1 MALKQWLVQA
11 CVSSISMI
19 AYCVWQNK
27 ALCWFA
33 CSQGLN
39 YGTLASSLPLGKK
52 SISTW
57 RDNDCTTRGGVQ
69 GFLFHLCVYSFP
81 GPLQRCH
88 PVLATNWLC
97 YLIHPGDASLATSIG
112 LGDYSNCSFR
122 YNANINIMPSCHTM
136 DKKLCGVS
144 VDAGSDILFSLFLWS
159 YTACGAHGNWI

>member
-1 MALKQWLVQA
+1 MKGLEQITAFVGIMALKQWLVQA

-57 RDNDCTTRGGVQ
+57 RDNDCTTRGGGCRVVQ
-69 GFLFHLCVYSFP
+69 GACSTSVCTHSQGLYR
-81 GPLQRCH
+81 GATQYWPLIGSATWFILVMLLWPQ
-88 PVLATNWLC
+88 VLGWVITATVPLD
-97 YLIHPGDASLATSIG
+97 IMPTSI
-112 LGDYSNCSFR
+112 
-122 YNANINIMPSCHTM
+122 
-136 DKKLCGVS
+136 
-144 VDAGSDILFSLFLWS
+144 
-159 YTACGAHGNWI
+159 